1 MARPPA
7 KTQPR
12 SDSSAKQSEDAMGV
26 VAAFNGPAMEL
37 FTKAYQAYAGGFG
50 ALNGEIISFMVK
62 RLERDAEL
70 GRALTKSGDLNQ
82 MMALQQD
89 WARTTFEEYIA
100 ESSKVLEIAS
110 GAAQAYWQPFQESAS
125 PSSEGDTHTEA

>member
-1 MARPPA
+1 MVKTTVKTRSEPQTDVMA
-7 KTQPR
+7 QP
-12 SDSSAKQSEDAMGV
+12 DAMGV

-37 FTKAYQAYAGGFG
+37 FSRAYQAYAGGLG
-50 ALNGEIISFMVK
+50 ALNGEIMGFMVK

-70 GRALTKSGDLNQ
+70 GRSLSKSGDFNQ

-89 WARTTFEEYIA
+89 WARSTFEEYVA

-110 GAAQAYWQPFQESAS
+110 GAAQNYWAPFYESAEEVIEKS
-125 PSSEGDTHTEA
+125 ESSST